1 MDFSRESA
9 MTFDNEMFAEVLN
22 VSDSKLF
29 MNEFKDR
36 VRSILIWEEEL
47 VNRLEYVLKSRGEM
61 VFSRT

>member
-29 MNEFKDR
+29 MTEFKDR
-36 VRSILIWEEEL
+36 VRSILIMEL
-47 VNRLEYVLKSRGEM
+47 DIGEIM
-61 VFSRT
+61 KEKVRNFK